1 MLRINWASQGARV
14 AQILEE
20 SGNDYALAERRVL
33 EEFGVVAKYT
43 SLLRNVQ
50 KLRKQHRPVAQPA
63 SVPLPPPAP
72 RHEERPVFERF
83 ANPPGVYH
91 SDQTPLP
98 PMPRSMWEVN
108 ASTIVSIPTPDEG
121 LCVVVSDI
129 HYPYED
135 KRAIDIVLQRVAD
148 TKPHTVIIN
157 GDAIDNYQLSH
168 HDQSPARSGDNLQRE
183 LDSIRPFIYELLKHT
198 RHLHWIMGNH
208 EKRTWSLIQENPGL
222 YGLRALEFS
231 RLAELPPA
239 VQVYPFLT
247 KLRFA
252 DTLVCHGQITAQNV
266 ASTAWRRFQS
276 QIIVGHSHRA
286 STHINTHP
294 VTLDRSFALAQGT
307 LCDIARADFVDH
319 PPWDLGWAEILTW
332 RDSTGKRRCR
342 PEQRLVE
349 GYSIPIDG
357 KVYRG

>member
-1 MLRINWASQGARV
+1 M
-14 AQILEE
+14 
-20 SGNDYALAERRVL
+20 